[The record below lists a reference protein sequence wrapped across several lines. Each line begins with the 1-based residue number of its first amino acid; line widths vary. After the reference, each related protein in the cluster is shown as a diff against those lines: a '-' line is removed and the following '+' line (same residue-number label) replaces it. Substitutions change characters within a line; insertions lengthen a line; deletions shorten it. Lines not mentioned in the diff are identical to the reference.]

1 MAAYLLCKIDLLVD
15 QVSFLYLSL
24 HFFYV
29 ILSFIISILFF
40 FLFLFLWVYF
50 WGAKNDRYPESILI
64 YSALRFRL
72 FSEFTWPLMSQ
83 LHSSLHRDVFTLW
96 CHVLQKTM
104 SPSFW
109 NCLTID
115 DIILTSLIALYFI
128 SYFGCF
134 PTGWEYLQ
142 IPYQFVTRRKDNKIV
157 NASTSI
163 FHS

>member
-29 ILSFIISILFF
+29 ILSFIISILMS
-40 FLFLFLWVYF
+40 YF
-50 WGAKNDRYPESILI
+50 WGTKNDRYTESILV
-64 YSALRFRL
+64 YSALRFCL

-83 LHSSLHRDVFTLW
+83 LHSSLHRDVFTLC

-104 SPSFW
+104 RPSFL

-134 PTGWEYLQ
+134 PTDWEYLQ